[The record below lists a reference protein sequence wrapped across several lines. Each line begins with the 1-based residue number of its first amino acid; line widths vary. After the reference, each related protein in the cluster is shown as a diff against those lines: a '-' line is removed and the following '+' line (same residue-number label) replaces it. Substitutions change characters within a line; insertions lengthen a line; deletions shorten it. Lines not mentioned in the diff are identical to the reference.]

1 MQDTNRK
8 STSSI
13 TQHNTMT
20 IWGFKMD
27 KKIKQA
33 KDKEKKALDSNG
45 LDAIIDD
52 MLETVNHSK
61 DEIFKITEDARDEYE
76 NLEKQLRQ
84 LRVQIEQIIRE
95 NDLLERKE
103 KLARQRLAQ
112 VSENFNVH
120 SEDEIRA
127 VYEEA
132 HERQTELQLKREREA
147 TLRSQ
152 RDDIER
158 RLKNLEQTIERAE
171 QLVSKVSIIS
181 NYLMDDFKEVQ
192 DLIQNANEK
201 QSFGLRI
208 MEAQE
213 EERLRISREIH
224 DGPAQMMANVLIRA
238 DIVDR
243 TYRERSPEEAMTEI
257 KTMRKMVRQS
267 LYEVRRIIYD
277 LRPMALD
284 DLGLVPTI
292 RKYAHTLADYHQA
305 EIHFVEQMDI
315 DRLPEKY
322 EVVMFRLIQE
332 AVQNAIKHANTK
344 EIDVK
349 LHVLKDKVTACV
361 KDNGV
366 GFDLNEKKEQSFGL
380 VGMRERVEML
390 QGKMTIQSKI
400 GKGTTILFNIPL
412 K

>member
-1 MQDTNRK
+1 
-8 STSSI
+8 
-13 TQHNTMT
+13 
-20 IWGFKMD
+20 MD

-132 HERQTELQLKREREA
+132 HERQSELQLKREREA

-292 RKYAHTLADYHQA
+292 RKYAHTLADYHQV